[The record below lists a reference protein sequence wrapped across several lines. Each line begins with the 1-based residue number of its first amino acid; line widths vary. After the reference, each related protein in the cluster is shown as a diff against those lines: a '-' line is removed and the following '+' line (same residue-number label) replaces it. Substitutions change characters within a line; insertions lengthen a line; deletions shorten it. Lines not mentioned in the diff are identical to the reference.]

1 MRPPAE
7 TQTNTAM
14 HNKQMYERGVRYW
27 RERAKKLYQILE
39 LASRKSMNG

>member
-7 TQTNTAM
+7 TQTNIAM
-14 HNKQMYERGVRYW
+14 HIKQMYERGVRYW
-27 RERAKKLYQILE
+27 RKRAKKLHQILE